1 MVNTLDF
8 IDSIE
13 ITCIENGMPALIT
26 HEIPRMQ
33 RRHQA
38 KPLVYSVGLYNNK
51 RHGMFEEYQTGNHT
65 MKEIAAQF
73 EVHYSTVSRAVK
85 YGEEKDA

>member
-1 MVNTLDF
+1 
-8 IDSIE
+8 
-13 ITCIENGMPALIT
+13 
-26 HEIPRMQ
+26 
-33 RRHQA
+33 
-38 KPLVYSVGLYNNK
+38 
-51 RHGMFEEYQTGNHT
+51 MFEEYQTGNHT